1 MNEKKKIV
9 LDLQHVKVE
18 QEIDKF
24 VEMDLSKLIGNE
36 VHQRAGDIGL
46 DDKARELYHNGKVEL
61 TEEMRNMIKGIVANS
76 DLVFYIKKAV
86 IEEIDKV

>member
-1 MNEKKKIV
+1 MKEDKKIV

-24 VEMDLSKLIGNE
+24 VEMDLSKLIGNT

-76 DLVFYIKKAV
+76 DLVFFIKKAV